1 MQIRHDP
8 RNERACLL
16 RQQLCEQ
23 LDPESLPA
31 DLTLVLGGD
40 GFLLRC
46 LRQSGHDTTW
56 LGVNCGRLG
65 FMLNDPQPLEVLVES
80 LTRARY
86 AVTTIPRLRLKANR
100 AEGKPIEDLAINDVY
115 LERQSGQTA
124 HLRVSVDGT
133 RVVDRL
139 VCDGVVASTAMGS
152 TAYALAAGGVAC
164 HSSLQLIQL
173 VAINPHAPRLPP
185 IALRRDAVIEVE
197 VLDGHRRPVRAVAD
211 GHEHPAV
218 RQVEIRDADSDIRLA
233 FFEGHDPTAT
243 MVRKMLHPV

>member
-1 MQIRHDP
+1 MNLRHDP
-8 RNERACLL
+8 RNERACQL
-16 RQQLCEQ
+16 REQLCARF
-23 LDPESLPA
+23 DPAALPA

-46 LRQSGHDTTW
+46 LREAAGDSAW

-65 FMLNDPQPLEVLVES
+65 FMLNDPPPLDALVEA
-80 LTRARY
+80 LTRGRY
-86 AVTTIPRLRLKANR
+86 TLTTVPRLALRATR
-100 AEGKPIEDLAINDVY
+100 AEGEVIADLAVNDVY

-139 VCDGVVASTAMGS
+139 VCDGVVASTALGS

-185 IALRRDAVIEVE
+185 IALRRDAVIAVE

-218 RQVEIRDADSDIRLA
+218 RQVEIRDAASDIRLA

-243 MVRKMLHPV
+243 MVRKMLHPS

>member
-1 MQIRHDP
+1 MQICHDP
-8 RNERACLL
+8 RNERACQL
-16 RQQLCEQ
+16 RKQLEER
-23 LDPESLPA
+23 LAPDALPE
-31 DLTLVLGGD
+31 DLRLVLGGD
-40 GFLLRC
+40 GYMLRRVREEGEDR
-46 LRQSGHDTTW
+46 LW
-56 LGVNCGRLG
+56 LGINCGRLG
-65 FMLNDPQPLEVLVES
+65 FMLNDPKPLDELVEA
-80 LTRARY
+80 LLGARY
-86 AVTTIPRLRLKANR
+86 AVTTVPRLALR
-100 AEGKPIEDLAINDVY
+100 ATRATGEALQDIAINDVY

-139 VCDGVVASTAMGS
+139 VCDGVVAATALGS

-185 IALRRDAVIEVE
+185 VALRRDAVIEVE

-218 RQVEIRDADSDIRLA
+218 SRVEIRDAESDIRLA

-243 MVRKMLHPV
+243 MVRKLLHPV